1 MDFRAKMTVYL
12 LTLVVSVFAQAQ
24 DKKASPAET
33 AKGTIN
39 GSEITINYGS
49 PSVRG
54 RVIWGELV
62 PYGKVWRAG
71 ANEATTF
78 ETSKDITVAGQKLP
92 AGKYALFVIPE
103 KDNITVIFNKDT
115 KQWGA
120 YDYDAKK
127 DQLRVKVEPKAKPE
141 STEKMSFSINKDNV
155 TLSWDK
161 WDIPIP
167 VK

>member
-1 MDFRAKMTVYL
+1 MDFRAKMTMYL
-12 LTLVVSVFAQAQ
+12 LTLVVTVFANAQ

-33 AKGTIN
+33 VKGTIN

-62 PYGKVWRAG
+62 PYGQVWRAG

-92 AGKYALFVIPE
+92 AGKYSLFIIPE
-103 KDNITVIFNKDT
+103 KDNATVIFNTDV

-120 YDYDAKK
+120 YDYTAKK
-127 DQLRVKVEPKAKPE
+127 DQLRVKVKPKAKSD
-141 STEKMSFSINKDNV
+141 STEKMLFAVNKDNV

-167 VK
+167 IK